1 MKTTGDVKLL
11 IDLGMQPISN
21 RYLNHLDE
29 KEKLFSLKLGQCQIT
44 GLIQLINPVPH
55 EELVPRYDWVTYFEP
70 ENHLD
75 NLVSRIYELY
85 INKKNQVI
93 GGISF
98 KDDSTLKRFETLGF
112 KTWRIDPKLDLKL
125 GDNAG
130 VESIQAALNHKNG
143 EGISKRNGKTDL
155 LVIRHIWE
163 HVYDQAT
170 FAEVLKEIIAD
181 DGYMIFEVPDCSNLI
196 ENIDYTM
203 PWEEHLY
210 YYTPMTFRQSL
221 QDQGF
226 ELIDMEVVPYPYENS
241 LVALVRK
248 QTINF
253 VKYEI
258 EKKELDKSLKN
269 GDCYA
274 RDYIN
279 QRKKVLKILSEI
291 KMNKQIVLFGAGHTA
306 GAFINHFSLEDFIE
320 AVIDDNLNKQGLF
333 MPKSRIPIR
342 DSKTLYNNY
351 PLCLLSVNPIH
362 EDNIILKHKMFIQEG
377 GEIRSICP
385 LSNYYFTV
393 PN

>member
-181 DGYMIFEVPDCSNLI
+181 EGYMIFEVPDCSNLI
-196 ENIDYTM
+196 ENFDYTM

-258 EKKELDKSLKN
+258 EKKELDKSLKY